1 MDTIG
6 QERYKDL
13 SKLFFKESKIEILV
27 YDKSNQISFKEL
39 DFFYN
44 ELKNNLGDEI
54 ILAIID
60 NKEDLEINDKD
71 VNEDEAREFSSKL
84 KAKFTMASSKF
95 ENFLKE
101 LLSYFFNFKL
111 IDYINNNGEI
121 KTKEKIKLKK
131 ENTWSTVKN

>member
-101 LLSYFFNFKL
+101 LL